1 MRINFKGLFGNIERE
16 PSEWAIFKHLREKF
30 SWLNPDRYKIESFRK
45 GYWNGRTYMISEAG
59 AFLRGLASKI
69 VDEARKEGYPVD
81 YRPYE
86 AEWAGVAAPYLPLV
100 ESLALEGIELA
111 EHQRRMTRELLRAGG
126 GTVEGVTGSGKTESI
141 TLLARILLE
150 YTEPVFFLVHRIGLM
165 RGASDRVKLRCPEIA
180 DLVGLLGDG
189 ERPRPTDKII
199 FSTVQTLSSI
209 HGFIKGTVRDKDLT
223 KLWAKA
229 GAVIIDEAHRVT
241 GDAYLRVLRRVEEAP
256 IFQFTGTPEVDDPV
270 SDWTIIGIGGPIV
283 TRVKRSE
290 MEKIGFIA
298 EAVAVAREF
307 PATLDGPGKRRKI
320 RWSPEKEANDYYV
333 TGLRVDREDGSLW
346 KERVKVDRVKGLNP
360 DDDETYLYPEYGR
373 DMLILEE
380 SRNADL
386 LDFVRAS
393 LAAGRP
399 ALILAEKI
407 AQLYYLRGYFT
418 RASDPIPAS
427 RIGIIHGSHTSK
439 ARRTIVKAFEEG
451 ETSVLL
457 ASTIFD
463 EGEDIRGIGSV
474 VLAAGGASL
483 VRVVQRI
490 GRGIRAKG
498 KEMGNYTPIWFPVD
512 YLTRFS
518 REHTEARI
526 RYLSRAEITT
536 EENSGPDWGSF
547 FDYLH
552 NKYSGN
558 TTRVLL

>member
-1 MRINFKGLFGNIERE
+1 MRIVFKGLFGCIERE
-16 PSEWAIFKHLREKF
+16 PSEWSIFKTLRFRF
-30 SWLNPDRYKIESFRK
+30 SWLNPDRFKIDAFRK
-45 GYWNGRTYMISEAG
+45 GYWDGRVHMISEG
-59 AFLRGLASKI
+59 GQFLRGLASEI
-69 VDEARKEGYPVD
+69 VAEARKEGYAVD

-126 GTVEGVTGSGKTESI
+126 GTAEGVTGSGKTESI

-150 YTEPVFFLVHRIGLM
+150 YTEPVFFLVHRTGLM
-165 RGASDRVKLRCPEIA
+165 RGAADRVKMRCPEIA

-209 HGFIKGTVRDKDLT
+209 HGFTKGTIRDKDLA
-223 KLWAKA
+223 KLWARA

-241 GDAYLRVLRRVEEAP
+241 GDAYLRILRRVEEAP

-270 SDWTIIGIGGPIV
+270 SDWMIIGIGGPIV
-283 TRVKRSE
+283 TRVRRSE

-298 EAVAVAREF
+298 EAVACAREF
-307 PATLDGPGKRRKI
+307 PESLDGPGKRRKI
-320 RWSPEKEANDYYV
+320 RWSPEKEAADYYV
-333 TGLRVDREDGSLW
+333 TGLRVDREDGTLW
-346 KERVKVDRVKGLNP
+346 TERVKVDREKGLNP
-360 DDDETYLYPEYGR
+360 DDDETYLYPDYGR
-373 DMLILEE
+373 DMLILAEE
-380 SRNADL
+380 RNADL

-399 ALILAEKI
+399 ALVLAEKI

-418 RASDPIPAS
+418 RASDPIEAAK
-427 RIGIIHGSHTSK
+427 IGIIHGSHTTK
-439 ARRTIVKAFEEG
+439 KRREIVAAFEAG
-451 ETSVLL
+451 ETPVLL

-490 GRGIRAKG
+490 GRGVRAKSG
-498 KEMGNYTPIWFPVD
+498 ETGNYTPVWMPVD
-512 YLTRFS
+512 FLTRFS

-536 EENSGPDWGSF
+536 EENRGDWPSF
-547 FDYLH
+547 FAYLH

-558 TTRVLL
+558 TTRVI